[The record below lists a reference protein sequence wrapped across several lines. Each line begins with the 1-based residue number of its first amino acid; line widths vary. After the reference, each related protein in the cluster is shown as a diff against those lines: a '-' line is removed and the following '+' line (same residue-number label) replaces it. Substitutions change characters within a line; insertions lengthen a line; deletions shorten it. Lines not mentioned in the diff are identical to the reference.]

1 MATNATQTTDEQDE
15 TNYPTADDPTDDV
28 VGDVIEAKFEHHN
41 VTAHVVE
48 DRKMDSS
55 ADWGVICDDC
65 GRAQDFHIV
74 LNGGSVADGAPEGA
88 FRVSPVFVESLEDRR
103 CESYVLPDGT
113 NAGPHSIEIDTE
125 TPGTNR
131 KRNTV
136 CTDCGRTTKVT
147 AKPEY
152 ASNSLDRFA
161 RKPCTET
168 FTDKELS
175 SGVFYPSIDSEA
187 DADQLGIENWSCSSG
202 RGKGR
207 KISRVWS
214 HPHVP
219 YQIVLKSDRASRYVE
234 FTESWSSYRAPTV
247 ARLEYEDRR
256 NDEDKDWGVGVD
268 VLRFMQATNE
278 MEEGDYERLSSVT
291 DATFDHIVDTH
302 DLDRTV

>member
-1 MATNATQTTDEQDE
+1 
-15 TNYPTADDPTDDV
+15 
-28 VGDVIEAKFEHHN
+28 
-41 VTAHVVE
+41 
-48 DRKMDSS
+48 
-55 ADWGVICDDC
+55 
-65 GRAQDFHIV
+65 
-74 LNGGSVADGAPEGA
+74 
-88 FRVSPVFVESLEDRR
+88 
-103 CESYVLPDGT
+103 
-113 NAGPHSIEIDTE
+113 
-125 TPGTNR
+125 
-131 KRNTV
+131 
-136 CTDCGRTTKVT
+136 
-147 AKPEY
+147 
-152 ASNSLDRFA
+152 
-161 RKPCTET
+161 
-168 FTDKELS
+168 
-175 SGVFYPSIDSEA
+175 VFYPSIDSEA

-214 HPHVP
+214 HPHIP